1 MGEEMLVARVYIN
14 ELDHGRRKSL
24 MQELLN
30 VLRDQQRVLSVVVFR
45 GIAGIGESGE
55 VHAADM
61 LRLNVDLPL
70 VVEFFDKPAVVK
82 AALSLLEPLIPTGHP
97 ILCWTATQHAKPSV
111 RGPSKT
117 AAP

>member
-14 ELDHGRRKSL
+14 ESDHGRRKSL
-24 MQELLN
+24 MQEMLN
-30 VLRDQQRVLSVVVFR
+30 VLCDQQRVLSVVVLR
-45 GIAGIGESGE
+45 GIAGVGDSGE

-70 VVEFFDKPAVVK
+70 VVEFFDKPEVVK
-82 AALSLLEPLIPTGHP
+82 AALALLEPLVPAGHP
-97 ILCWTATQHAKPSV
+97 ILCWTATQHGQPSV
-111 RGPSKT
+111 RAPAKP